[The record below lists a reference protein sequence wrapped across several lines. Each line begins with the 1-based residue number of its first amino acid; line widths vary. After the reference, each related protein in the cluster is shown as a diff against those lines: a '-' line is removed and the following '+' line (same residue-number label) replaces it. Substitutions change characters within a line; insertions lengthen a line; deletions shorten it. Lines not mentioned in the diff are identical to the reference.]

1 MEQSTS
7 SSSTDIAII
16 GIAGRFPRA
25 GNPEELWRRLSNGE
39 DCISFFNDEELRIEG
54 VDERLLSLSNYVRAS
69 PVIEGIEYFDAAFFG
84 VTPRDAELMDPQH
97 RLFMESCWEALENAG
112 YDPSR
117 YSRDIGLFAGARTD
131 TYLIANLA
139 SHKDIVESVGP
150 FHLGLGNDLAFLT
163 TRISHGFDLR
173 GPSCSLHIACSTSLV
188 AVHLACQSLLLD
200 ECQMALAGGVA
211 INVPHK
217 VGYLYEEG
225 SVMSPDGHCRVFD
238 AEARGTIFG
247 SGVGVV
253 VLKRLED
260 ALTDGD
266 FVHAIIKGSAVNND
280 GATKASFTAPGIQ
293 GQIRVIR
300 EAQNAGGV
308 KPETISYVECHGT
321 GTLLGDAVEIRALT
335 KAFRGETKKQGFCAV
350 GSVKSNVGHLDAAAG
365 ITGLIKVVQSLKHR
379 MLPPSLHFKQPNPQ
393 IDFAHSPFYV
403 NTALT
408 PWKSESGPRR
418 AGVSAFGVGGTNA
431 HVIVEEAPAPKAP
444 EKGRDWQVL
453 PLSARTE
460 TALQKALQNLANH
473 LRQDETIDLADAA
486 FTLQMGRRAF
496 PYRWAGVCSDVEQAV
511 TALQGS
517 VAEDGREGVE
527 EGSRKVA
534 FLFPGQGSQYAG
546 MGQELY
552 EKEKVFRQA
561 LQQCAEILKPELGI
575 DLCAALYQEASGE
588 VEQTWLA
595 QPGLFAVE
603 YGMAQL
609 WMSWGVEPQALLGH
623 SLGEY
628 TAACLAGVMS
638 LEEALGVVVVRGQ
651 LMQRLPLGG
660 MLAVGMGEAQVGRML
675 KEGVSLAAINAADLC
690 VVSGR
695 LEAIERLEKELQ
707 EGGVSCKRLRT
718 SHAFHHAMVE
728 PILGAFLE
736 KMRQVRLRAPG
747 LPFISNVSGRWI
759 QDQEAQD
766 PEYWVKHLR
775 QPVQF
780 ERGLKQLVQGEE
792 WMLVEAGPGQGLK
805 RLAQKQ
811 GAGRVVATMPG
822 SGAGGS
828 ETETM
833 LRAVGQLWSEGVHV
847 NWQAFHAG
855 VRRNRIPM
863 PTYPFERKRYWID
876 PPPAATGDAGS
887 KGRQGTGKTPNVSRW
902 FWYPSW
908 KLSCPIGIKPTK
920 LEPGGTW
927 TIFLDNKGLGLELG
941 SSLQELGQQ
950 VVTVYKG
957 ESFFQSDKLS
967 YRINPEKES
976 DYRDL
981 MVHLHESGW
990 RVENLLHLWS
1000 LDSDWESGRKDL
1012 FFDQC
1017 QSNGLLS
1024 LLHVTHTL
1032 IPHPSDAQYRIW
1044 VVCSNAAQVESQ
1056 DRVSPEKTGI
1066 LALCKVLPQE
1076 DQSFTTRVI
1085 DIDSPQTL
1093 EDRRHRVECILG
1105 ELQARSADT
1114 VVAYRETCRWTQSYE
1129 RISAQPE
1136 FLPENAL
1143 RREGVYLI
1151 TGGLGAV
1158 GILIAEWL
1166 ARTAKARLVLVGRS
1180 PLPPRKEWQDIL
1192 DQSQQSEQSRRIEK
1206 LLALEQLG
1214 TEVEV
1219 VCADVSDLAQMQ
1231 EVFRISKNRF
1241 GRIDGIIHAAGITS
1255 GPSVFCLASDTG
1267 KDACEIQ
1274 ARPKAKGLLVL
1285 QEIVHDTP
1293 VDFVLCIS
1301 SNAAVLG
1308 GLGFTAYAAANLF
1321 MDAFVQRQRLK
1332 KGKTQWIS
1340 TDWDHWPEETKKL
1353 ANFHT
1358 SMDEFAMTSEE
1369 AKEAF
1374 FRALLLGQSG
1384 QLIVSTGDLQQRV
1397 NLWISQQS
1405 PSQDALSGP
1414 TPGLPP
1420 KLPRPKVKT
1429 VYVEPRN
1436 KNEKKLAEIWEE
1448 ALGVEKVGVNDDFFE
1463 LGGHSLLAT
1472 KLVVKIRGIF
1482 GTDLPLAKLFEGPTV
1497 SQMASYFVDSAKDPN
1512 EAGSPATK
1520 DQESLVAAE

>member
-1 MEQSTS
+1 MPAVQYSG
-7 SSSTDIAII
+7 DVAII
-16 GIAGRFPRA
+16 GMSGAFPGAKDVHELWTSLCDAREMVRFPKPEDQKDKKEDLAGAGRFVRA
-25 GNPEELWRRLSNGE
+25 AAIMDGIDLF
-39 DCISFFNDEELRIEG
+39 DASFFG
-54 VDERLLSLSNYVRAS
+54 M
-69 PVIEGIEYFDAAFFG
+69 
-84 VTPRDAELMDPQH
+84 TPAEAELTDPQH
-97 RLFMESCWEALENAG
+97 RILLEHSWYALEDAG
-112 YDPSR
+112 YDTQR
-117 YSRDIGLFAGARTD
+117 YNGLIGVFAGATLN
-131 TYLIANLA
+131 TYLIQNIVPNR
-139 SHKDIVESVGP
+139 SIVEEADP
-150 FHLGLGNDLAFLT
+150 IQINIGNGGDFLT
-163 TRISHGFDLR
+163 TRVSYKLNLR
-173 GPSCSLHIACSTSLV
+173 GPSHTIQCACSTSLV
-188 AVHLACQSLLLD
+188 AVHCACRSLLDL
-200 ECQMALAGGVA
+200 ECDMALAGGVSV
-211 INVPHK
+211 NVSLLE
-217 VGYLYEEG
+217 GYRYREG
-225 SVMSPDGHCRVFD
+225 GILSPDGHCRVFD

-253 VLKRLED
+253 ALKRLED

-280 GATKASFTAPGIQ
+280 GAVKAGYTAPSVE
-293 GQIRVIR
+293 GQAKAIA
-300 EAQNAGGV
+300 EALGNASV
-308 KPETISYVECHGT
+308 DSETISYVECHGT
-321 GTLLGDAVEIRALT
+321 GTLLGDPVEIRALT
-335 KAFRGETKKQGFCAV
+335 KAFWGETKKQGFCAV

-876 PPPAATGDAGS
+876 PPPAAVENQVEEQVSAFRSQAETTHYSCRPALRNS
-887 KGRQGTGKTPNVSRW
+887 YVPPNNEAENQAIAILERA
-902 FWYPSW
+902 
-908 KLSCPIGIKPTK
+908 LGIRPIG
-920 LEPGGTW
+920 
-927 TIFLDNKGLGLELG
+927 
-941 SSLQELGQQ
+941 
-950 VVTVYKG
+950 VT
-957 ESFFQSDKLS
+957 
-967 YRINPEKES
+967 
-976 DYRDL
+976 
-981 MVHLHESGW
+981 
-990 RVENLLHLWS
+990 
-1000 LDSDWESGRKDL
+1000 
-1012 FFDQC
+1012 DQY
-1017 QSNGLLS
+1017 G
-1024 LLHVTHTL
+1024 
-1032 IPHPSDAQYRIW
+1032 
-1044 VVCSNAAQVESQ
+1044 
-1056 DRVSPEKTGI
+1056 
-1066 LALCKVLPQE
+1066 
-1076 DQSFTTRVI
+1076 
-1085 DIDSPQTL
+1085 
-1093 EDRRHRVECILG
+1093 
-1105 ELQARSADT
+1105 
-1114 VVAYRETCRWTQSYE
+1114 
-1129 RISAQPE
+1129 
-1136 FLPENAL
+1136 
-1143 RREGVYLI
+1143 
-1151 TGGLGAV
+1151 
-1158 GILIAEWL
+1158 
-1166 ARTAKARLVLVGRS
+1166 
-1180 PLPPRKEWQDIL
+1180 
-1192 DQSQQSEQSRRIEK
+1192 
-1206 LLALEQLG
+1206 
-1214 TEVEV
+1214 
-1219 VCADVSDLAQMQ
+1219 
-1231 EVFRISKNRF
+1231 
-1241 GRIDGIIHAAGITS
+1241 
-1255 GPSVFCLASDTG
+1255 
-1267 KDACEIQ
+1267 
-1274 ARPKAKGLLVL
+1274 
-1285 QEIVHDTP
+1285 
-1293 VDFVLCIS
+1293 
-1301 SNAAVLG
+1301 
-1308 GLGFTAYAAANLF
+1308 
-1321 MDAFVQRQRLK
+1321 
-1332 KGKTQWIS
+1332 
-1340 TDWDHWPEETKKL
+1340 
-1353 ANFHT
+1353 
-1358 SMDEFAMTSEE
+1358 
-1369 AKEAF
+1369 
-1374 FRALLLGQSG
+1374 
-1384 QLIVSTGDLQQRV
+1384 
-1397 NLWISQQS
+1397 
-1405 PSQDALSGP
+1405 
-1414 TPGLPP
+1414 
-1420 KLPRPKVKT
+1420 
-1429 VYVEPRN
+1429 
-1436 KNEKKLAEIWEE
+1436 
-1448 ALGVEKVGVNDDFFE
+1448 E
-1463 LGGHSLLAT
+1463 LGGDSLTAIKIIDQLNATFRCGLTVVDLYEGLAVRD
-1472 KLVVKIRGIF
+1472 LVRLIQNGS
-1482 GTDLPLAKLFEGPTV
+1482 TDMSDAVEESGKSERRRAYQTSRRSLHQVE
-1497 SQMASYFVDSAKDPN
+1497 
-1512 EAGSPATK
+1512 PA
-1520 DQESLVAAE
+1520 